1 MELTSVT
8 AVVGSCVPER
18 RAVAHGIAQ
27 RSGSEFIHAERLA
40 AAADP
45 VREAT
50 ALIPW
55 TAASRVVVEYPVQA
69 PMPAIIGSLV
79 DPEEPTRLVEVV
91 CVIDATHF
99 FSELERTD
107 RVEHLEFHQGTAF
120 TTASARALL
129 TAQQIEY
136 CSTALLTNAQHVP
149 SEERDLI
156 RALIGELAPWA
167 KIVLEQDADESFRQ
181 GADDAAETYGSHQV
195 RPGWIAHLN
204 GLHTARPKH
213 PRVASMR
220 YTNPRPFNPVR
231 LQHTLDE
238 HLEPGAGGKVI
249 RSCGFCRLASRPGIT
264 AAWSHTGAVMVIDPL
279 ARDDTT
285 PGEPLSFGQDII
297 LTGID
302 LRPVELTR
310 ILDEAVLD
318 DAELLSDPASWRHM
332 PDPFPAWVTA
342 GDRFE

>member
-18 RAVAHGIAQ
+18 SAVAHRIAQ
-27 RSGSEFIHAERLA
+27 RSGSELIHAERLA
-40 AAADP
+40 AAANP

-55 TAASRVVVEYPVQA
+55 TLSQRVVVEYPVQA
-69 PMPAIIGSLV
+69 PMPAVIGSLV

-91 CVIDATHF
+91 CVIDAAHF

-107 RVEHLEFHQGTAF
+107 RVEHLEFHHGTAF

-136 CSTALLTNAQHVP
+136 CSTALLTNAHHVP
-149 SEERDLI
+149 DEERELI
-156 RALIGELAPWA
+156 QALIGELAPWA
-167 KIVLEQDADESFRQ
+167 KIVLEDGSCGLLGQED
-181 GADDAAETYGSHQV
+181 DDASDTYASHQL

-231 LQHTLDE
+231 LQRALDE

-264 AAWSHTGAVMVIDPL
+264 AAWSHTGSVMVIDPL
-279 ARDDTT
+279 TRDDAN

-310 ILDEAVLD
+310 ILDDAVLD
-318 DAELLSDPASWRHM
+318 DVELLSDPASWRHM
-332 PDPFPAWVTA
+332 PDPFPAWITA
-342 GDRFE
+342 ADRFE